1 MNLASPIEPS
11 ERIAT
16 IDILRGIALFIV
28 LAINTATEFR
38 VSIFEQFLPGKTS
51 TGIVAE
57 ISEALVVALHTKGF
71 ILFSFLFGVG
81 LAIQF
86 ERLDGNQ
93 RRSTLM
99 MRRLAILLAFGVT
112 HLFLIWNGDI
122 LTEYAIVGFAALPF
136 LYGPRWLRAVIAALS
151 LGIYVAMPLLPPVV
165 SFPDNRWIIQ
175 HLTEAQR
182 AYGSGGF
189 LDILAFRVDEV
200 RAIAPLHVYALPRT
214 FGLFL
219 LGSLAWRTDLFR
231 PASLDRR
238 SLAAATC
245 LMIAL
250 GGWTTV
256 EATSGDVFGWHLNWQ
271 GRATL
276 QSLAQLALAAG
287 YGAGIVSLANAPAG
301 RKLLGWAGP
310 VGRMAFTNY
319 IAQSLILSGIFYGFG
334 LALFGQL
341 SVAQS
346 LVVAVVIYA
355 AQAAFSAWWL
365 GRFRFGPIEWLWRS
379 LMYGERQPR
388 PRTPMPVADLP
399 DPAAVA

>member
-1 MNLASPIEPS
+1 MNLATPIEPS

-16 IDILRGIALFIV
+16 IDVLRGIALFIV

-38 VSIFEQFLPGKTS
+38 VSIFEQFLPGKPS
-51 TGIVAE
+51 AGIVAE
-57 ISEALVVALHTKGF
+57 ICEALVMALHTKGF

-86 ERLDGNQ
+86 ERLAGHH
-93 RRSTLM
+93 RRFTVM
-99 MRRLAILLAFGVT
+99 IRRLGVLLAFGVM

-122 LTEYAIVGFAALPF
+122 LTEYAIVGFAVLPF
-136 LYGPRWLRAVIAALS
+136 LYGPRWLLAVIGALF
-151 LGIYVAMPLLPPVV
+151 LGIWIAMPLLPPVV
-165 SFPDNRWIIQ
+165 SFPSNAWIIQ
-175 HLTEAQR
+175 HIAAAQR

-219 LGSLAWRTDLFR
+219 LGALAWRADVFR
-231 PASLDRR
+231 PASRDPG
-238 SLAAATC
+238 SLTAAAG
-245 LMIAL
+245 LMIAV
-250 GGWTTV
+250 GAWMTVMATT
-256 EATSGDVFGWHLNWQ
+256 GDVFGWHLHWQ
-271 GRATL
+271 GRAML

-287 YGAGIVSLANAPAG
+287 YGAGIVLLANYAPG
-301 RKLLGWAGP
+301 RRLVGWAGP

-334 LALFGQL
+334 LALFGKL

-346 LVVAVVIYA
+346 LVVAIVIYA
-355 AQAAFSAWWL
+355 MQAALSAWWL

-379 LMYGERQPR
+379 LMYGERQPLSR
-388 PRTPMPVADLP
+388 PPMPAADLP
-399 DPAAVA
+399 RSAGVA

>member
-1 MNLASPIEPS
+1 MNLAHPVEPS

-38 VSIFEQFLPGKTS
+38 VSIFEQFLNGKT
-51 TGIVAE
+51 TAGIVAE

-86 ERLDGNQ
+86 GRLDGNQ
-93 RRSTLM
+93 RRFMLM
-99 MRRLAILLAFGVT
+99 VRRLAVLLAFGVT
-112 HLFLIWNGDI
+112 HIFLIWNGDI
-122 LTEYAIVGFAALPF
+122 LTEYAMVGFAVLPF
-136 LYGPRWLRAVIAALS
+136 LYGPRWLLAVMAALS
-151 LGIYVAMPLLPPVV
+151 LGVSVAMPLLPPVV
-165 SFPDNRWIIQ
+165 SFPDSWWIIK
-175 HLTEAQR
+175 HLGEAQR

-219 LGSLAWRTDLFR
+219 LGALAWRTDVFR
-231 PASLDRR
+231 PASFERR

-245 LMIAL
+245 LTIAL
-250 GGWTTV
+250 GAGMTIM
-256 EATSGDVFGWHLNWQ
+256 ATRGNVFGWHLNWQ
-271 GRATL
+271 GRAML
-276 QSLAQLALAAG
+276 QSLAQLTLAAG
-287 YGAGIVSLANAPAG
+287 YGAGIVMLANRPVG

-319 IAQSLILSGIFYGFG
+319 IAQSVILSGIFYGFG
-334 LALFGQL
+334 LALFGRL

-346 LVVAVVIYA
+346 LVIAIVIYA
-355 AQAAFSAWWL
+355 GQVAFSAWWL

-379 LMYGERQPR
+379 LMYGERQPLSR
-388 PRTPMPVADLP
+388 SPMPATDLP
-399 DPAAVA
+399 DPAAVT

>member
-1 MNLASPIEPS
+1 MTLATPIEPS

-16 IDILRGIALFIV
+16 IDVLRGIALFIV

-38 VSIFEQFLPGKTS
+38 VSIFEQFLPAKTS
-51 TGIVAE
+51 TGVVAE

-86 ERLDGNQ
+86 GRLDGNQ
-93 RRSTLM
+93 RRFTLM
-99 MRRLAILLAFGVT
+99 IRRLAILLAFGVT

-122 LTEYAIVGFAALPF
+122 LTEYAIVGFAVLPF
-136 LYGPRWLRAVIAALS
+136 LYGPRWLLAVTTALS
-151 LGIYVAMPLLPPVV
+151 LGVYIAMPLLPPVV
-165 SFPDNRWIIQ
+165 SFPNNRWIIQ
-175 HLTEAQR
+175 HVAEAQQV
-182 AYGSGGF
+182 YGSGGF

-219 LGSLAWRTDLFR
+219 LGALAWRFDVFR
-231 PASLDRR
+231 PASFDRR
-238 SLAAATC
+238 SLTAAAC

-250 GGWTTV
+250 GAWMTV
-256 EATSGDVFGWHLNWQ
+256 MATRGDVFGWPLNWQ
-271 GRATL
+271 WRTML

-287 YGAGIVSLANAPAG
+287 YGAGIVLLANRPVG
-301 RKLLGWAGP
+301 GKVVGWAGP

-319 IAQSLILSGIFYGFG
+319 IAQSLILSCIFYGFG
-334 LALFGQL
+334 LALFGRL
-341 SVAQS
+341 SVPQS
-346 LVVAVVIYA
+346 LAAAIVIYMV
-355 AQAAFSAWWL
+355 QAAFSAWWL

-379 LMYGERQPR
+379 LMYGDRHHPPAR
-388 PRTPMPVADLP
+388 AADLAN
-399 DPAAVA
+399 PATVA

>member
-1 MNLASPIEPS
+1 
-11 ERIAT
+11 
-16 IDILRGIALFIV
+16 
-28 LAINTATEFR
+28 
-38 VSIFEQFLPGKTS
+38 
-51 TGIVAE
+51 
-57 ISEALVVALHTKGF
+57 VVALHTKGF

-86 ERLDGNQ
+86 GRLDGNQ

-136 LYGPRWLRAVIAALS
+136 LYGPRWLLAVIAALS
-151 LGIYVAMPLLPPVV
+151 LGVYVAMPLLPPVV

-175 HLTEAQR
+175 HLAEAQR
-182 AYGSGGF
+182 AYGPGGF

-250 GGWTTV
+250 GGWMTV

-301 RKLLGWAGP
+301 GKLLGWAGP

-355 AQAAFSAWWL
+355 VQAAFSAWWL

-379 LMYGERQPR
+379 LMYGERQPLS
-388 PRTPMPVADLP
+388 RTPMPVADLP